1 MGGTQSERFL
11 SRRAYGANRAFS
23 VISEFFV
30 RVFQDFSEIGSRGS
44 AIASSHNA
52 IASFT
57 FAIASRGF
65 ATASSAD
72 AITSFAFAIVSSTNA
87 IAALLKSSYR
97 STKKPVRFL
106 KTQMFGR
113 FYPINNNPEGLILL

>member
-1 MGGTQSERFL
+1 VGGTQSERFL

-57 FAIASRGF
+57 FAIASYN
-65 ATASSAD
+65 D
-72 AITSFAFAIVSSTNA
+72 AITSFAFAIVSSTDA
-87 IAALLKSSYR
+87 IAALL
-97 STKKPVRFL
+97 
-106 KTQMFGR
+106 
-113 FYPINNNPEGLILL
+113 NPNLYKLTY